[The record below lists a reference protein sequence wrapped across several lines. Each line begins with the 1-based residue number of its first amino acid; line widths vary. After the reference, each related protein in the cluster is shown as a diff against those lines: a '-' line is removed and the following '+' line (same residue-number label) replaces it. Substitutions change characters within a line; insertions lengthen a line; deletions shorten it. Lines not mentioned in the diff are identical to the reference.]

1 MSRSFRNPASP
12 DAPYRPVESIQSS
25 CSWFLRLCGRSDGIL
40 LGRGM
45 LIALNFI
52 FGRYS
57 NLLPRF
63 DNVRIAQPRVEFAN
77 LCENRIVVC
86 TVFSDADPEER
97 LTRSYARELRILGCR
112 GPHGSWSCVG
122 PIARWL

>member
-25 CSWFLRLCGRSDGIL
+25 CSWFLRLCGRSDGSL

-45 LIALNFI
+45 LIACNFVLR
-52 FGRYS
+52 RYS

-63 DNVRIAQPRVEFAN
+63 DDVRITQPRVEFAN

-86 TVFSDADPEER
+86 PVLSDADPEER

-112 GPHGSWSCVG
+112 GPHSFWSRVCTS
-122 PIARWL
+122 ARW